1 MVRVEDYCLNTAN
14 LKKKT
19 CCKLSEGITGEYR
32 LLSLVV
38 NNQTPKAV
46 NSEGLMHKQHNKVEP
61 NQMCVVWLKSPQL
74 PMSAFWVLGTI
85 LNLLYLPTNL
95 ITSPL

>member
-1 MVRVEDYCLNTAN
+1 MLQT
-14 LKKKT
+14 
-19 CCKLSEGITGEYR
+19 EGITGEYR
-32 LLSLVV
+32 RLSLAV

-46 NSEGLMHKQHNKVEP
+46 NSEGLMHKQHKVEP

-74 PMSAFWVLGTI
+74 PVSAFWVLDTI
-85 LNLLYLPTNL
+85 LNLLCLPTNL